1 MGKVVIDW
9 LNWRLKGDA
18 AAAQTFNGDPCGL
31 CKDTAWTVKR
41 KNWK

>member
-1 MGKVVIDW
+1 MLYLIG
-9 LNWRLKGDA
+9 GDKDQAHRGAEA
-18 AAAQTFNGDPCGL
+18 AKTFNGDPCGL